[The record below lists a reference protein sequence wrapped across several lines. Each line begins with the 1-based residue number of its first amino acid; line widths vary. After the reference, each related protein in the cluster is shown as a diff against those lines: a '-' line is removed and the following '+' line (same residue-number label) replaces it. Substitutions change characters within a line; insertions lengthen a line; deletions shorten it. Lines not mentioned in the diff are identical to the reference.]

1 MSESRNIAHVVMEE
15 CRRNFGS
22 WNQNVSEG
30 GAGSIIFFNE
40 QT

>member
-1 MSESRNIAHVVMEE
+1 MSESRNIADVVIEE
-15 CRRNFGS
+15 RRRNFGS

-30 GAGSIIFFNE
+30 AAGFIILRNE